1 MVTCGRDEHVTRQGR
16 ITGSGLLPLMA
27 TAFIWGWPNIL
38 IKLVSH
44 DFDAL
49 TQSFYRYLAASSTT
63 AVICLVFWRRA
74 YGEGLKNLR
83 ALVLPTVVVT
93 AHQMTYM
100 TGVYL
105 TSAIAA
111 SVTSKTSGLFVPVL
125 SFLLFPEERAV
136 IRSPKFLVGTA
147 LALTGVAG
155 LVLAR
160 GGMMMGDGL
169 AGPVLLLLSAFLWSL
184 FSVLIKPLTG
194 RIDPQVITGIVPLL
208 SCILFFPVWAS
219 VAHLGQVFEAPIRS
233 VLIMLGS
240 GVLVVGIG
248 NTLYYVALK
257 RVGASV
263 ATNFLLCTPLV
274 AGVLAYVI
282 LGERLTPL
290 QMAFSA
296 VLLTGCL
303 FISRSAANRRPGDQ
317 SGAINQRSAIS
328 GK

>member
-1 MVTCGRDEHVTRQGR
+1 MTRQGG
-16 ITGSGLLPLMA
+16 IAGSGLLPLMA

-38 IKLVSH
+38 IKLVSR

-63 AVICLVFWRRA
+63 AVICLIFWRGDYR
-74 YGEGLKNLR
+74 EGLKNLR
-83 ALVLPTVVVT
+83 LLLLPTVVVT
-93 AHQMTYM
+93 AHQMAYL

-111 SVTSKTSGLFVPVL
+111 SVTSKTSGLFVPIL
-125 SFLLFPEERAV
+125 SFFLFPEERAV
-136 IRSPKFLVGTA
+136 IRNPKFLIGTA
-147 LALTGVAG
+147 LALTGVLG

-160 GGMMMGDGL
+160 GGMMMGVGL
-169 AGPVLLLLSAFLWSL
+169 AGPALLLLSAFLWSL

-194 RIDPQVITGIVPLL
+194 RIDPTVITGIVPLL

-219 VAHLGQVFEAPIRS
+219 MARLGQVFEAPLRS
-233 VLIMLGS
+233 ALIMLGS
-240 GVLVVGIG
+240 GVLVVGMG
-248 NTLYYVALK
+248 NTLFYVALK

-274 AGVLAYVI
+274 TGILAYLI

-290 QMAFSA
+290 QIVFSA

-303 FISRSAANRRPGDQ
+303 LVSRSAANRRSGD
-317 SGAINQRSAIS
+317 
-328 GK
+328 